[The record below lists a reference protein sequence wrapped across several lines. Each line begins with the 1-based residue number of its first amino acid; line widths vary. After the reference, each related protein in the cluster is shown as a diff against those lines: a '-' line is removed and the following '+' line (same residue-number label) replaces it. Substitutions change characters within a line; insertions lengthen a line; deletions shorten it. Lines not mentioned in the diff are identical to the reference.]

1 MLPSGTELDDLD
13 PGEGRKCSGELPHVG
28 AHAPGRREPQGID
41 MESDRRG
48 RCHGRWGLFFVA
60 SIGRF
65 LPRKNSQGWYA
76 GSVIITGF
84 VGQRTRKTLL
94 EGASVL
100 AYPSLYEEFGFPMLE
115 AMTWGVPV
123 VACDVGPVR
132 EVAAGAVR
140 SLIRR
145 MRTRSAWPSSSPSVN
160 KGH

>member
-1 MLPSGTELDDLD
+1 MPPGAENHRGSIWKATVVDGVTAAGACSSWPRSDD
-13 PGEGRKCSGELPHVG
+13 SF
-28 AHAPGRREPQGID
+28 
-41 MESDRRG
+41 RG
-48 RCHGRWGLFFVA
+48 RT
-60 SIGRF
+60 
-65 LPRKNSQGWYA
+65 SQGWYA

-115 AMTWGVPV
+115 AMTLGVPV

-145 MRTRSAWPSSSPSVN
+145 MRTRSAWPSSSPSVDE
-160 KGH
+160 GH